1 MKKVN
6 ELLNLG
12 NKYHLVI
19 GNYFGTKEY
28 GIVSKRTEL
37 TEAVKDFVKDEGN
50 GRHNISATL
59 HEAQGTPA
67 IAQTD
72 LEGVIELSIKER

>member
-6 ELLNLG
+6 DLLDLG

-19 GNYFGTKEY
+19 GNYFGCKEY
-28 GIVSKRTEL
+28 GEISQRKEL
-37 TEAVKDFVKDEGN
+37 TAAIKAFVQEEGN

-59 HEAQGTPA
+59 HESRTGLA

-72 LEGVIELSIKER
+72 LQVVIEFSINEV

>member
-6 ELLNLG
+6 DLLDLG
-12 NKYHLVI
+12 NKYYLVI

-28 GIVSKRTEL
+28 GIIGKRKEL
-37 TEAVKDFVKDEGN
+37 TEAVKDFVKEEGN
-50 GRHNISATL
+50 GRHNISVTL
-59 HEAQGTPA
+59 HENKVSPA

-72 LEGVIELSIKER
+72 LQVVIEFSINEI